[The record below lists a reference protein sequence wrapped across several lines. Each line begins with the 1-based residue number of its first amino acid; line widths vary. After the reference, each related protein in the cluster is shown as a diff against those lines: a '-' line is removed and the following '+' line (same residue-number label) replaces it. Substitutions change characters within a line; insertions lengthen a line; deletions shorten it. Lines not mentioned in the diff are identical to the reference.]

1 MLALDREGIRIA
13 ILDLYNGEPNEGI
26 RCIYDL
32 IESFSREVD
41 MEIVTD
47 TFAIR
52 YEEEVPDLSY
62 DIYISSGARAAH
74 WRPRVCRGIAN
85 ILNS

>member
-62 DIYISSGARAAH
+62 DIYK
-74 WRPRVCRGIAN
+74 
-85 ILNS
+85 